1 MSFRITQLLTIVV
14 DANLKLIV
22 TFVQIYVHEKFTT
35 FIYPTCQ
42 ALKIINKQINKKNSF
57 DA

>member
-42 ALKIINKQINKKNSF
+42 ALKIINKQINK
-57 DA
+57 